1 MKDTTASVD
10 EETPCLARKT
20 SGAESEPVETNYQR
34 RCSLLRAVLA
44 DFEANGIGLRMSQ
57 NLPREALYDRD
68 AARAEALA
76 QRDR

>member
-10 EETPCLARKT
+10 KETPGLACI
-20 SGAESEPVETNYQR
+20 SGVESEPVETNYQR

-44 DFEANGIGLRMSQ
+44 DFEANGIGLRTSQ

-68 AARAEALA
+68 AARAEAVA

>member
-1 MKDTTASVD
+1 MKNITASVG
-10 EETPCLARKT
+10 ENAPGLARI
-20 SGAESEPVETNYQR
+20 SGAESEPVETSYQR

-44 DFEANGIGLRMSQ
+44 DFEANGIGLRPSQ
-57 NLPREALYDRD
+57 NLTREALYDRD

>member
-10 EETPCLARKT
+10 EENPRLARI
-20 SGAESEPVETNYQR
+20 SGAESEPVETSYQR